1 MNHRLSRIRR
11 TFWRGAVGA
20 LAVALAS
27 TLTSAPAQAISKAQ
41 VDEACAD
48 SKAAYDTYQ
57 GARADFQEAAVALEA
72 ANAELWDAEYR
83 EQRIRDVYESR
94 VDERAQVQ
102 ERVQSQAVELYMQA
116 ASGPSMGMM
125 SLSSPADALTALE
138 FLQSSTHDSQQ
149 SVSDLGAL
157 SSELDRLGTELAA
170 AVVDLTT
177 ARDDQQELTA
187 AQESAMNT
195 ALDSYD
201 QLSERCKEMQSQYE
215 AEQAR
220 IRAEEEARRQRE
232 AEARQRAASSPTSGG
247 SGSSGGGSRVVDG
260 IICPFTPGRTH
271 FTDTWGAARSG
282 GRAHRGTDMM
292 APYGEPIYAVV
303 SGSVRTRNGGL
314 GGKTIWLSG
323 GGNSYYYAH
332 LSDWAVGSG
341 QSVSQGQLIGYN
353 GDSGNASGGSP
364 HLHFEIHPGGGG
376 AINPYPTVASVCF

>member
-11 TFWRGAVGA
+11 ISWRGAVGA

-187 AQESAMNT
+187 VQESAMNT

-332 LSDWAVGSG
+332 LSDWAVASG
-341 QSVSQGQLIGYN
+341 QSVSQGQLVGYN

>member
-1 MNHRLSRIRR
+1 M
-11 TFWRGAVGA
+11 
-20 LAVALAS
+20 
-27 TLTSAPAQAISKAQ
+27 
-41 VDEACAD
+41 
-48 SKAAYDTYQ
+48 
-57 GARADFQEAAVALEA
+57 DFEEAAVALEA
-72 ANAELWDAEYR
+72 SNAELWDAEYQ
-83 EQRIRDVYESR
+83 EQRIRDAYGSR

-102 ERVQSQAVELYMQA
+102 EQVQSQAVELYMQA

-170 AVVDLTT
+170 AVVDLTA
-177 ARDDQQELTA
+177 ARDEQRELTA

-232 AEARQRAASSPTSGG
+232 AEARQRAASSPTSG

-260 IICPFTPGRTH
+260 IICPFAPGRTH
-271 FTDTWGAARSG
+271 FTDSWGAPRSG
-282 GRAHRGTDMM
+282 GRSHRGTDMM
-292 APYGEPIYAVV
+292 APHGEPIYAVV
-303 SGSVRTRNGGL
+303 AGSVRTRNGGL

-341 QSVSQGQLIGYN
+341 QSVSQGELVGYN
-353 GDSGNASGGSP
+353 GSSGNAAAGAP

>member
-1 MNHRLSRIRR
+1 
-11 TFWRGAVGA
+11 VVA

-27 TLTSAPAQAISKAQ
+27 TLSGAPAQAISKAQ

-48 SKAAYDTYQ
+48 SQAAYDTYQ

-72 ANAELWDAEYR
+72 ANNELWDAEYQ
-83 EQRIRDVYESR
+83 EQRIRNAYESR
-94 VDERAQVQ
+94 VEEREQIQ
-102 ERVQSQAVELYMQA
+102 GQVQSQAVELYMQA

-138 FLQSSTHDSQQ
+138 FLQSSTNDSQQ
-149 SVSDLGAL
+149 AVSDLGAL
-157 SSELDRLGTELAA
+157 SGELDRLGTELAA
-170 AVVDLTT
+170 AVVDLTS
-177 ARDDQQELTA
+177 ARDDQQALTA

-195 ALDSYD
+195 ALGAYD
-201 QLSERCKEMQSQYE
+201 QLSARCKEMQSQYE

-247 SGSSGGGSRVVDG
+247 SSGGGSRIVDG
-260 IICPFTPGRTH
+260 IICPFSPGRTH
-271 FTDTWGAARSG
+271 FSDSWGAARSG
-282 GRAHRGTDMM
+282 GRGHRGTDMM
-292 APYGEPIYAVV
+292 APHGEPIYAVV
-303 SGSVRTRNGGL
+303 SGSVSTRNGGL

-323 GGNSYYYAH
+323 GGNTYYYAH

-341 QSVSQGQLIGYN
+341 QSVSQGELIGYN
-353 GDSGNASGGSP
+353 GATGNAAGGSP

>member
-11 TFWRGAVGA
+11 TLWRGAVGA

>member
-11 TFWRGAVGA
+11 ISWRGAVGA

-271 FTDTWGAARSG
+271 FTDSWGASRSG

-332 LSDWAVGSG
+332 LSDWAVASG
-341 QSVSQGQLIGYN
+341 QSVSQGQLVGYN

>member
-11 TFWRGAVGA
+11 ISWRGAVGA

>member
-1 MNHRLSRIRR
+1 MNHRLPSFRR
-11 TFWRGAVGA
+11 TVWRGGIVA

-27 TLTSAPAQAISKAQ
+27 ILSGSTAQAISKAQ

-48 SKAAYDTYQ
+48 SQAGYETYQ

-72 ANAELWDAEYR
+72 ANADLWEAEYQ
-83 EQRIRDVYESR
+83 EQRIRNAYDAR
-94 VDERAQVQ
+94 VEEQGQ
-102 ERVQSQAVELYMQA
+102 IKEQLQSQAVELYMQA

-138 FLQSSTHDSQQ
+138 FLQSSTNDSQQ

-157 SSELDRLGTELAA
+157 SGELDRLGTQLAA
-170 AVVDLTT
+170 AVVDLTA
-177 ARDDQQELTA
+177 ARDAQQELTN

-195 ALDSYD
+195 ALDAYD

-247 SGSSGGGSRVVDG
+247 SGSSGGGSRIVDG

-271 FTDTWGAARSG
+271 FTDSWGAARSG
-282 GRAHRGTDMM
+282 GRGHRGTDMM
-292 APYGEPIYAVV
+292 APHGEPIYAVV
-303 SGSVRTRNGGL
+303 SGTVRTGNSGL
-314 GGKTIWLSG
+314 GGRTIWLSG

-341 QSVSQGQLIGYN
+341 ASVSQGQLIAYN
-353 GDSGNASGGSP
+353 GATGNASGGSP

>member
-11 TFWRGAVGA
+11 ISWRGAVGA

-332 LSDWAVGSG
+332 LSDWAVASG
-341 QSVSQGQLIGYN
+341 QSVSQGQLVGYN

>member
-1 MNHRLSRIRR
+1 MFRR
-11 TFWRGAVGA
+11 TVRRGGVVA

-27 TLTSAPAQAISKAQ
+27 TLSGAPAQAISKAQ

-48 SKAAYDTYQ
+48 SQAAYDTYQ

-72 ANAELWDAEYR
+72 ANNELWDAEYQ
-83 EQRIRDVYESR
+83 EQRIRNAYESR
-94 VDERAQVQ
+94 VEEREQIQ
-102 ERVQSQAVELYMQA
+102 GQVQSQAVELYMQA

-138 FLQSSTHDSQQ
+138 FLQSSTNDSQQ
-149 SVSDLGAL
+149 AVSDLGAL
-157 SSELDRLGTELAA
+157 SGELDRLGTELAA
-170 AVVDLTT
+170 AVVDLTS
-177 ARDDQQELTA
+177 ARDDQQALTA

-195 ALDSYD
+195 ALGAYD
-201 QLSERCKEMQSQYE
+201 QLSARCKEMQSQYE

-247 SGSSGGGSRVVDG
+247 SSGGGSRIVDG
-260 IICPFTPGRTH
+260 IICPFSPGRTH
-271 FTDTWGAARSG
+271 FSDSWGAARSG
-282 GRAHRGTDMM
+282 GRGHRGTDMM
-292 APYGEPIYAVV
+292 APHGEPIYAVV
-303 SGSVRTRNGGL
+303 SGSVSTRNGGL

-323 GGNSYYYAH
+323 GGNTYYYAH

-341 QSVSQGQLIGYN
+341 QSVSQGELIGYN
-353 GDSGNASGGSP
+353 GATGNAAGGSP